1 MNFLFIVFL
10 VFISYLHNLMCKL
23 IQLMKGA
30 TRICILM
37 VKIIR
42 LIFLACFSQC
52 ILRTFSLDSL
62 IFTIDLLT
70 FYHDCRS
77 LIRFAAYY
85 LSSRRLRV
93 LLQRMVVNI
102 VALLLYTFDLSLKR
116 TWIKILKNT

>member
-1 MNFLFIVFL
+1 MI
-10 VFISYLHNLMCKL
+10 
-23 IQLMKGA
+23 
-30 TRICILM
+30 
-37 VKIIR
+37 KIIR
-42 LIFLACFSQC
+42 LSFLACFSQC

-62 IFTIDLLT
+62 IFTIDLPT

-102 VALLLYTFDLSLKR
+102 VALLFYVFRIVSEEGIHKGFEKHVDLNSTNKIIRSLFVFVIWIDSVKR
-116 TWIKILKNT
+116 